1 MRVLTAKGGE
11 FSISDELRDMLA
23 YLEDGRLVV
32 SKTHFHNPHVRGFIG
47 RLRHMGQNFTVQ
59 QADLSVV
66 ASFYQN
72 GETSKDRS
80 NMQITAKLLFERA
93 AELRASDI
101 HIRVS
106 TKAPT
111 EIWFRINSDL
121 EFIEEHPFEWG
132 DQLCTTIYQAM
143 TDVSDATFEKM
154 SRQDARISSQSYLP
168 SNLDGIRIGTTP
180 QVDGYVAVLRLL
192 YNDNIDDVDLGR
204 LGFDPQQIEAFEIV
218 KKRPT
223 GVIILGGPTG
233 SGKSTTLQRTLSAII
248 QECGG
253 KKHIITVEDP
263 PEYQI
268 RGAVQ
273 TPVANAS
280 TEEERSS
287 EYQKAIKAALR
298 LDPDV
303 IMVSE
308 VRDHPT
314 ARLAIQAAMTG
325 HQVWTTLHAN
335 GAVAIIDRLM
345 DLGVP
350 QMLLTDMSIVA
361 GLVCQRLVKQVC
373 PHCKRPLADH
383 IHELD
388 PRDADRFARVL
399 DFQTVFLSGTGCA
412 HCRGSGTLGRTVVAE
427 TVVTDERLMAYLRA
441 NDRVAALDY
450 IRRGLGVM
458 SMLEHAIRKVNAG
471 LVDPFEAESVVGM
484 LSTPVADLVEV

>member
-1 MRVLTAKGGE
+1 
-11 FSISDELRDMLA
+11 
-23 YLEDGRLVV
+23 
-32 SKTHFHNPHVRGFIG
+32 
-47 RLRHMGQNFTVQ
+47 
-59 QADLSVV
+59 
-66 ASFYQN
+66 
-72 GETSKDRS
+72 
-80 NMQITAKLLFERA
+80 
-93 AELRASDI
+93 
-101 HIRVS
+101 
-106 TKAPT
+106 
-111 EIWFRINSDL
+111 
-121 EFIEEHPFEWG
+121 
-132 DQLCTTIYQAM
+132 
-143 TDVSDATFEKM
+143 
-154 SRQDARISSQSYLP
+154 
-168 SNLDGIRIGTTP
+168 
-180 QVDGYVAVLRLL
+180 
-192 YNDNIDDVDLGR
+192 
-204 LGFDPQQIEAFEIV
+204 
-218 KKRPT
+218 
-223 GVIILGGPTG
+223 
-233 SGKSTTLQRTLSAII
+233 
-248 QECGG
+248 
-253 KKHIITVEDP
+253 
-263 PEYQI
+263 
-268 RGAVQ
+268 
-273 TPVANAS
+273 
-280 TEEERSS
+280 
-287 EYQKAIKAALR
+287 
-298 LDPDV
+298 
-303 IMVSE
+303 